1 MTTGEVTHTTEM
13 DSAGVADYR
22 NVLGYFAQTIMKE
35 LKLVSGYDVLYGK
48 VKEFIQNQLFGEPVD
63 LDSPNTLRN
72 LAEPAATKT
81 VIEILKRAINDLT
94 IQDKGEAQISETIR
108 LRDMRPFV
116 VKEQRYLTSEKSVF
130 NRITG
135 DNQLERDFASF
146 LDKSPEVVSFAK
158 NYFAVGFKLDY
169 VKADGNIANYYP
181 DFFVKLTDGRVI
193 IAETKGREDVD
204 VDPKTRR
211 LAQWC
216 EDINTVQS
224 DIVYDFVYVDEDSFR
239 EYTPRT
245 FQQLLEGFREY
256 KT

>member
-130 NRITG
+130 NRIT
-135 DNQLERDFASF
+135 
-146 LDKSPEVVSFAK
+146 
-158 NYFAVGFKLDY
+158 
-169 VKADGNIANYYP
+169 
-181 DFFVKLTDGRVI
+181 
-193 IAETKGREDVD
+193 
-204 VDPKTRR
+204 RR
-211 LAQWC
+211 
-216 EDINTVQS
+216 
-224 DIVYDFVYVDEDSFR
+224 
-239 EYTPRT
+239 
-245 FQQLLEGFREY
+245 
-256 KT
+256 

>member
-1 MTTGEVTHTTEM
+1 M
-13 DSAGVADYR
+13 
-22 NVLGYFAQTIMKE
+22 
-35 LKLVSGYDVLYGK
+35 
-48 VKEFIQNQLFGEPVD
+48 
-63 LDSPNTLRN
+63 
-72 LAEPAATKT
+72 
-81 VIEILKRAINDLT
+81 
-94 IQDKGEAQISETIR
+94 
-108 LRDMRPFV
+108 
-116 VKEQRYLTSEKSVF
+116 
-130 NRITG
+130 
-135 DNQLERDFASF
+135 
-146 LDKSPEVVSFAK
+146 VSFAK

-181 DFFVKLTDGRVI
+181 DFFVKLTDG
-193 IAETKGREDVD
+193 TGGLSPKPKDGKDVD

-256 KT
+256 KTC